1 MQSLKPTAL
10 INLLEEMVEAQKIR
24 LYVLARKIV
33 PQLTPEDL
41 LQPQDYPELD
51 SLPEFRYEEGI
62 LCGLESA
69 LAAIR
74 AENSMSI

>member
-1 MQSLKPTAL
+1 MQNLTIK
-10 INLLEEMVEAQKIR
+10 LLEEMVDEQKKK
-24 LYVLARKIV
+24 LYILAKRII
-33 PQLTPEDL
+33 PYITPEDL

-51 SLPEFRYEEGI
+51 TLPEFRYEEGV

-74 AENSMSI
+74 APNVQLF